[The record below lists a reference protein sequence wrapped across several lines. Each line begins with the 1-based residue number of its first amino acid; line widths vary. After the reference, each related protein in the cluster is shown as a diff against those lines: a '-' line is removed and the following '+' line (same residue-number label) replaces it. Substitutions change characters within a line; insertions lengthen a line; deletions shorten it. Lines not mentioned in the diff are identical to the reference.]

1 MTHVILV
8 PVFNEAPSVGA
19 VVADSRVHGP
29 VLVID
34 DGSNDTSAAEASA
47 AGAEVIRH
55 PRRLG
60 KGRALRTGFA
70 AARARGADRVV
81 TVDGD
86 GQHPAAELPRLLA
99 AADQHPDAIIV
110 GSRLGGA
117 NPGLSAGRRN
127 AVRIAS
133 FFVTWVSGL
142 SLADTHS
149 GFRVYPRIVLDT
161 VHTRRG
167 GFVYE
172 TEVLIAAALRGH
184 PIVEVPITAR
194 PRERQRSRF
203 RPLVDGAAIGTYL
216 AARTLGRW
224 ACELGAAGPAADA
237 GLVTQSQRTSRSVP
251 GRRQTSDRERTT
263 SAVLATLA
271 APPMLGLVL
280 LQTLADDYFP
290 DVVSPLVSMLYAPS
304 RLTLGPA
311 ANGDR
316 ESDRAA
322 TGLALGTEAA
332 APPMPPA

>member
-1 MTHVILV
+1 VTHVIIV

-19 VVADSRVHGP
+19 VVAESRVHGP

-34 DGSNDTSAAEASA
+34 DGSSDATSAEAHA

-86 GQHPAAELPRLLA
+86 GQHPAAELPRLLSA
-99 AADQHPDAIIV
+99 SDQHPDAIIV
-110 GSRLGGA
+110 GSRLGGTSE
-117 NPGLSAGRRN
+117 GLSAGRRN
-127 AVRIAS
+127 AVRVAS

-142 SLADTHS
+142 SLADTQS
-149 GFRVYPRIVLDT
+149 GFRVYPRNVLDT
-161 VHTRRG
+161 VRTRRG

-184 PIVEVPITAR
+184 PIVEVPIVAR
-194 PRERQRSRF
+194 PRQRQRSRF
-203 RPLVDGAAIGTYL
+203 RPLVDGTAIGGYL

-224 ACELGAAGPAADA
+224 TCELGCAPSADA
-237 GLVTQSQRTSRSVP
+237 ALLTR
-251 GRRQTSDRERTT
+251 RRQTTHSVDDRRRLSRQRTT
-263 SAVLATLA
+263 SALLATLA
-271 APPMLGLVL
+271 APPILALVL
-280 LQTLADDYFP
+280 VQTLADDYFP
-290 DVVSPLVSMLYAPS
+290 DVVTPLVSMLYAPP
-304 RLTLGPA
+304 RLTPGPIT
-311 ANGDR
+311 NHTR

-322 TGLALGTEAA
+322 TGLALGAEAA
-332 APPMPPA
+332 APPVPPA

>member
-1 MTHVILV
+1 MTHVIMV

-19 VVADSRVHGP
+19 VVAESRGHGP
-29 VLVID
+29 VLVVD
-34 DGSNDTSAAEASA
+34 DGSTDGSAAEASA

-55 PRRLG
+55 SRRLG

-110 GSRLGGA
+110 GSRLGGPNA
-117 NPGLSAGRRN
+117 GMSAGRRN

-142 SLADTHS
+142 ALADTQS
-149 GFRVYPRIVLDT
+149 GFRVYPRNVLDT

-184 PIVEVPITAR
+184 SIVEVPITAR
-194 PRERQRSRF
+194 PREQERSRF
-203 RPLVDGAAIGTYL
+203 RPLVDGAAIGSYL

-224 ACELGAAGPAADA
+224 AGELGAGAPAPDA
-237 GLVTQSQRTSRSVP
+237 ALGNHHQRASRSVAD
-251 GRRQTSDRERTT
+251 GQRLSHRQRTT

-290 DVVSPLVSMLYAPS
+290 DVLTPLMSMLYAPS
-304 RLTLGPA
+304 RLV

-316 ESDRAA
+316 DSDRATA
-322 TGLALGTEAA
+322 GLALGTEAA
-332 APPMPPA
+332 APPVPPA